1 MTYFWR
7 NACIVI
13 LFLCT
18 CFLSVNAQKAMVKG
32 QILDNKSG
40 LSLIGVSIIVKN
52 SNLGT
57 TTDDNGLFSLELSPG
72 NYQLLFRYSGY
83 KESEK
88 SISLEENEKSELNI
102 RLDEDVKELVS

>member
-1 MTYFWR
+1 
-7 NACIVI
+7 
-13 LFLCT
+13 
-18 CFLSVNAQKAMVKG
+18 MVKG